1 MAQRFSVENLEIS
14 SPAFGSM
21 ERIPDKY
28 TSNGEDISP
37 ELKWSGAPEGTES
50 FAVVVHDPD
59 APMVEGWSHWVAYN
73 IPGDATGL
81 AEGEHPPTEG
91 VNRDGNERYN
101 GPAPPPG
108 HGTHHYYFWVYA
120 LDAELNLAPSLLR
133 ADLLSAIEDHVLEQ
147 ARYVGTYSNG

>member
-28 TSNGEDISP
+28 TSNGEDVSP
-37 ELKWSGAPEGTES
+37 ELNWSGAPEGTKS

-59 APMVEGWSHWVAYN
+59 APMVDGWSHWVAYN

-81 AEGEHPPTEG
+81 AEGEKPQAEG
-91 VNRDGNERYN
+91 INRDGNQRYN

-120 LDAELNLAPSLLR
+120 LDADLNLEQGVLR
-133 ADLLSAIEDHVLEQ
+133 ADLLHAIENHVLEQ
-147 ARYVGTYSNG
+147 ARYIGTYSNA